1 MSISFIDTHSHY
13 QDKAFDGDRYELLE
27 RIHREDGVRFVI
39 VIGYDIPSSEMAV
52 QMAEKLDFVYAAVG
66 VHPEECNDI
75 PENWLDEVRRLAQ
88 HKKVCAIGEIGLDYH
103 YEGYDKERQEMV
115 FRRQLELA
123 KELKKPVSVHVRDA
137 SEDSLRILSD
147 YGQIDGVMHCFA
159 GSAETAEQVLKLGMH
174 ISFTGVLTFKN
185 AKKALKALERVPLD
199 RLLTETDCPYMAP
212 EPFRGQRCDSSMI
225 IKMLEKMAEIKGV
238 FVEEAARATS
248 ENAVRLF
255 GLA

>member
-27 RIHREDGVRFVI
+27 KIHREDGVRSVI
-39 VIGYDIPSSEMAV
+39 VIGYDIASSETAV
-52 QMAEKLDFVYAAVG
+52 EMAERLDFVYAAVG

-75 PENWLDEVRRLAQ
+75 PENWLDEVRQLAQ

-147 YGQIDGVMHCFA
+147 YGQTDGVMHCFA

-185 AKKALKALERVPLD
+185 ARKALKALERVPMD

-225 IKMLEKMAEIKGV
+225 IKMLEKIAEIKGIS
-238 FVEEAARATS
+238 VEDAARATS

>member
-13 QDKAFDGDRYELLE
+13 QDKAFDSDRYELLE
-27 RIHREDGVRFVI
+27 RIHRENGVRAVI
-39 VIGYDIPSSEMAV
+39 VIGYDIPSSEMAAE
-52 QMAEKLDFVYAAVG
+52 MAEKLDFVYAAVG

-123 KELKKPVSVHVRDA
+123 RELKKPVSVHVRDA

-147 YGQIDGVMHCFA
+147 YGQTDGVMHCFG

-185 AKKALKALERVPLD
+185 AKKALKALERVPMD

-238 FVEEAARATS
+238 SVEEAARVTA

-255 GLA
+255 GLK

>member
-1 MSISFIDTHSHY
+1 MNVSFIDTHSHY
-13 QDKAFDGDRYELLE
+13 QDKAFDSDRYELLE
-27 RIHREDGVRFVI
+27 KIHREDGVRSVI
-39 VIGYDIPSSEMAV
+39 VIGYDIPSSETAV
-52 QMAEKLDFVYAAVG
+52 EMAEKLDFVYAAVG

-75 PENWLDEVRRLAQ
+75 PENWLDEVRRLAG

-147 YGQIDGVMHCFA
+147 YGQTDGVMHCFG

-225 IKMLEKMAEIKGV
+225 IKMLEKIAEVKGIS
-238 FVEEAARATS
+238 VEDAAKATS

-255 GLA
+255 GLS

>member
-27 RIHREDGVRFVI
+27 RIHRENGVRSVI
-39 VIGYDIPSSEMAV
+39 VIGYDIPSSETAV
-52 QMAEKLDFVYAAVG
+52 EMAERLDFVFAAVG

-75 PENWLDEVRRLAQ
+75 PENWLDEVRRLAA
-88 HKKVCAIGEIGLDYH
+88 HEKVCAIGEIGLDYH
-103 YEGYDKERQEMV
+103 YEGYDKKRQEIV

-147 YGQIDGVMHCFA
+147 YGQTDGVMHCFA

-225 IKMLEKMAEIKGV
+225 IKMLEKIAEVKGIS
-238 FVEEAARATS
+238 VEDAAKATS

>member
-13 QDKAFDGDRYELLE
+13 QDKAFDGDRYELME
-27 RIHREDGVRFVI
+27 RIHRENGVRFVI

-52 QMAEKLDFVYAAVG
+52 QIAEKFDFVYAAVG

-123 KELKKPVSVHVRDA
+123 RELKKPVSVHVRDA

-147 YGQIDGVMHCFA
+147 YGQTDGVMHCFA

-238 FVEEAARATS
+238 SVEEAARATS

>member
-75 PENWLDEVRRLAQ
+75 PENWLNEVRRLAQ

-123 KELKKPVSVHVRDA
+123 RELKKPVSVHVRDA

-147 YGQIDGVMHCFA
+147 YGQTEGVMHCFA

-185 AKKALKALERVPLD
+185 AKKALKALNRVPLD

-238 FVEEAARATS
+238 SVEEAARATS

-255 GLA
+255 GLE

>member
-1 MSISFIDTHSHY
+1 MSFIDTHSHY

-27 RIHREDGVRFVI
+27 RIHRENGVRSVI
-39 VIGYDIPSSEMAV
+39 VIGYDIPSSETAV
-52 QMAEKLDFVYAAVG
+52 EMAERLDFVFAAVG

-75 PENWLDEVRRLAQ
+75 PENWLDEVRRLAA
-88 HKKVCAIGEIGLDYH
+88 HEKVCAIGEIGLDYH
-103 YEGYDKERQEMV
+103 YEGYDKKRQEIV

-147 YGQIDGVMHCFA
+147 YGQTDGVMHCFA

-225 IKMLEKMAEIKGV
+225 IKMLEKIAEVKGIS
-238 FVEEAARATS
+238 VEDAAKATS